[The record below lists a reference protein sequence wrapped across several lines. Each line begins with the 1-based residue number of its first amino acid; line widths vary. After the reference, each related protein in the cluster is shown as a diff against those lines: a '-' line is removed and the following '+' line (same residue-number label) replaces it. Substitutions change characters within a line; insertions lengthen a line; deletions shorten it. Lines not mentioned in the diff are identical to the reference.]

1 MNFFAVYEE
10 KLLVN
15 AGSIISQEHK
25 IVAKVNDS
33 LLYSVSCGKKESGSN
48 PVTHIFQNGLLNQA
62 LLSSTGIFYGTNEFH
77 LLVNISS
84 YQEDETG
91 EYFVIGYTDTFKL
104 LLDACPS
111 SSYYFVRYNLRIFE
125 LIQCAATLQILTAG
139 K

>member
-15 AGSIISQEHK
+15 AGAIISQEHK

-33 LLYSVSCGKKESGSN
+33 LLYSVSYLKKESGLN
-48 PVTHIFQNGLLNQA
+48 PVTRIFQNGLENQA

-77 LLVNISS
+77 LFVNIST

-91 EYFVIGYTDTFKL
+91 EYYVIGYTSTFKL
-104 LLDACPS
+104 LFNGCPQS
-111 SSYYFVRYNLRIFE
+111 SSYFVRYYLWIFW
-125 LIQCAATLQILTAG
+125 LIRYVATLQILTAG

>member
-15 AGSIISQEHK
+15 AGAIISQEHK
-25 IVAKVNDS
+25 ILAKVNDS
-33 LLYSVSCGKKESGSN
+33 LLYSVPYLKKESKLDT
-48 PVTHIFQNGLLNQA
+48 VTHIFQNGHLKKA

-84 YQEDETG
+84 YQENETG
-91 EYFVIGYTDTFKL
+91 EYFAIGYINTLQLYYDG
-104 LLDACPS
+104 CPQS
-111 SSYYFVRYNLRIFE
+111 SSTFLKNYLWISVLIRY
-125 LIQCAATLQILTAG
+125 AATLQILTAG